1 MKRFADLTEREI
13 LALAISNEEED
24 SRIYRGF
31 VEGLREQYPASAK
44 VFEEMAEEEIRHRG
58 MLFDLY
64 RTKFGEYLPLVRRQ
78 DVKGFVRHKPLWLV
92 RPLGLDEVRKYAANV
107 EYEAANFYR
116 QAAKSARDASVR
128 ELLDKLAE
136 IEDQHEDLAEKLSE
150 EILTQ
155 DARGKEETAA
165 KRMFMLQ
172 YVQPGLAGLMDG
184 SVSTL
189 APLFAAA
196 FATHNTW
203 QTFLVGMAASL
214 GAGISMAFAEALS
227 DDGSLTGRGAPVL
240 RGVICGLMTFLGG
253 IGHTLPYLI
262 PSFSVATVVSF
273 AVVAIELAAISY
285 IRYRYMDTPFL
296 AAAFQVVIGGTLV
309 FVAGIL
315 IGSSLARCSS
325 WRICPIRISDLCRGR
340 ACASSRRSGCSAT
353 STGGAPATPF
363 TAPAR
368 HTPTPA
374 H

>member
-1 MKRFADLTEREI
+1 MERFFDLSEREI
-13 LALAISNEEED
+13 LALAIFSEEED

-31 VEGLREQYPASAK
+31 ANGLREQYPASAK
-44 VFEEMAEEEIRHRG
+44 VFDEMAEEEINHRG

-78 DVKGFVRHKPLWLV
+78 DVKGFVRHKSLWLMH
-92 RPLGLDEVRKYAANV
+92 PLGLDEVRKYAANM

-203 QTFLVGMAASL
+203 QTFLVGIAASV

-240 RGVICGLMTFLGG
+240 RGVVCGAMTTAGG
-253 IGHTLPYLI
+253 LGHTLPYLI
-262 PSFSVATVVSF
+262 PDFFVATVISIC
-273 AVVAIELAAISY
+273 VVAAELAIISF
-285 IRYRYMDTPFL
+285 IRHRFMDMPFL
-296 AAAFQVVIGGTLV
+296 AAAF
-309 FVAGIL
+309 
-315 IGSSLARCSS
+315 
-325 WRICPIRISDLCRGR
+325 
-340 ACASSRRSGCSAT
+340 
-353 STGGAPATPF
+353 
-363 TAPAR
+363 
-368 HTPTPA
+368 
-374 H
+374 